1 MYDKT
6 ICVRLQELS
15 LMGKM
20 SLYNFIEA
28 CMIKW
33 VGGMKYHTEDSKWIE

>member
-1 MYDKT
+1 MIKRFVQAT
-6 ICVRLQELS
+6 NELS

-33 VGGMKYHTEDSKWIE
+33 VGVMKYHTEDSKWIE

>member
-20 SLYNFIEA
+20 SLYNFI
-28 CMIKW
+28 KW
-33 VGGMKYHTEDSKWIE
+33 VGVMKYHTEDSKWIE